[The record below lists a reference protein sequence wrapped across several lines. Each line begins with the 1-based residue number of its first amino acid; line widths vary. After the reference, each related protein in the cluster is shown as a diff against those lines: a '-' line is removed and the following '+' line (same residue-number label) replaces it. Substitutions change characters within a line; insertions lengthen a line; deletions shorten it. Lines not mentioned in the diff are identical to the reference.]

1 MKKIILFFGLLPGIV
16 MASGGDDHD
25 HGDAALATKL
35 VSSIYTSETFSDKY
49 EVLVKYSYFKPGTE
63 SVLRLFISDY
73 LTNAPL
79 DSVQL
84 QVTVSANASIKLAV
98 SKVDKGVYE
107 LRGIFPENK
116 KYNLIISING
126 LLGPDL
132 LQVSDIEP
140 GKEIPIEM
148 AEAAHQ
154 HWYNSSWFYGLL
166 GLLGGM
172 LLMFFV
178 MKNRNQKII
187 ATLILLYCLLPVN
200 GYYDAKAHEGH
211 NDPAASSGA
220 ASTAFLV
227 EKETQFLFN
236 ILTEKLEAGNY
247 NSSVVFFGTVIPAP
261 TGKAVIQSPQTGKI
275 VSLKVTTG
283 QTVSRGQ
290 LLAVIEQQVDAGTQI
305 NIIAQK
311 NIVDA
316 EFAAAKAQ
324 YDRLK
329 KIEDIAAKKDIT
341 EAQARYETALN
352 NKKLFDANVG
362 HSSGNT
368 RFINLTSPINGVAGI
383 FNYSIGAVVNA
394 GETLFEIIDLD
405 RVYIEAQVF
414 AKDLV
419 GLNASKKIIAH
430 LNNADTVSYQLRQVS
445 TAQTVNTENQSQK
458 IVFEVLHSK
467 GQFKLGANVEVRSF
481 SSGSSRQVMIP
492 NEAITEV
499 NGRPVVFIKDK
510 AEQYS
515 ISFISKGETN
525 NRQTIIYK
533 GVEEDERVVIKNVF
547 QMKMMYLNQ

>member
-1 MKKIILFFGLLPGIV
+1 MNKIILFFVLLPGIV
-16 MASGGDDHD
+16 MANGGDDHG
-25 HGDAALATKL
+25 HATLATKS
-35 VSSIYTSETFSDKY
+35 VSSIFTSETFSDKY

-73 LTNAPL
+73 STNAPL

-84 QVTVSANASIKLAV
+84 QVTVSANASIKLTV

-132 LQVSDIEP
+132 LQVNDIEP
-140 GKEIPIEM
+140 GKEMPIEM

-236 ILTEKLEAGNY
+236 ILTEKVEAGNY

-261 TGKAVIQSPQTGKI
+261 SGKAVIQSPQTGKI

-283 QTVSRGQ
+283 QKVSKGQ

-481 SSGSSRQVMIP
+481 SSGSSRQVIIP

>member
-1 MKKIILFFGLLPGIV
+1 MNKIILFFLLLPGIA
-16 MASGGDDHD
+16 MAHGGDDH
-25 HGDAALATKL
+25 GEAALATKS
-35 VSSIYTSETFSDKY
+35 VSSIFTSETFSDKY
-49 EVLVKYSYFKPGTE
+49 EVLVKYGYFKPGTE

-73 LTNAPL
+73 STNAPL

-107 LRGIFPENK
+107 IRGIFPENK
-116 KYNLIISING
+116 KYNLVITING

-132 LQVSDIEP
+132 LQVNDIEP
-140 GKEIPIEM
+140 GKEIPSEM
-148 AEAAHQ
+148 VETAHQ

-200 GYYDAKAHEGH
+200 GYYDANAHEGH

-220 ASTAFLV
+220 ASTIFLV

-236 ILTEKLEAGNY
+236 ILTEKVESGNY
-247 NSSVVFFGTVIPAP
+247 NSSVEFFGTVIPAP
-261 TGKAVIQSPQTGKI
+261 TGKAVIQSPQIGKI

-394 GETLFEIIDLD
+394 GETLFEIIDLN
-405 RVYIEAQVF
+405 RVYIETQVF
-414 AKDLV
+414 AKDIDA
-419 GLNASKKIIAH
+419 LNASKKIIAH
-430 LNNADTVSYQLRQVS
+430 LNKIDTVSYQLRQVS

-458 IVFEVLHSK
+458 VVFEILNSK

-481 SSGSSRQVMIP
+481 SSGSSRQVVVP

-533 GVEEDERVVIKNVF
+533 GVEEDERVVVKNVF